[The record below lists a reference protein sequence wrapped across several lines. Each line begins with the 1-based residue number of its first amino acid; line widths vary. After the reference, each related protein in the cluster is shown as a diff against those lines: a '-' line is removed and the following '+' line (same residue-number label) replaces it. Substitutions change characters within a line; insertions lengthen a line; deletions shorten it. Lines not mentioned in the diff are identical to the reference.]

1 MRNVE
6 LRVAGTCTGLG
17 RKGFT
22 LLELVVVLFII
33 GLTIGLV
40 APQGFK
46 AYDQARTYLA
56 RLEDGG
62 FKKKAV
68 FQAFLLDKDCD
79 VTYDNGRESLRCD
92 DKTVLT
98 QDVTKKF
105 DDIHISNKG
114 FTPDMK

>member
-6 LRVAGTCTGLG
+6 LRAAGICTGGG

-22 LLELVVVLFII
+22 LLELIVVMVII
-33 GLTIGLV
+33 AVTIGLV
-40 APQGFK
+40 APQGYKVYDK
-46 AYDQARTYLA
+46 ARAYLA

-68 FQAFLLDKDCD
+68 FQAFLLNEDCD
-79 VTYDNGRESLRCD
+79 AIYDKGRVSLSCG

-98 QDVTKKF
+98 QDVTQKF
-105 DDIHISNKG
+105 DDFHISNKG
-114 FTPDMK
+114 FTPVEK